1 MTFNDLGIEPDIVDA
16 LVSRGITEPFPIQE
30 QTIPLALTGQDIIGQ
45 AKTGTGK
52 TFGFGLPLIQRLGQ
66 NPAKGVKALIVVPT
80 RELAVQVTEDM
91 ELATA
96 NRETGVAAI
105 YGGKA
110 YEDQI
115 EKIKAGAQII
125 VGTPGRLLDLAGQRL
140 LSFAEVEVMVLDEAD
155 RMLDLGFLPDVEK
168 LFSLTPEKRHTMLF
182 SATMPGPIVALARR
196 FMTKPIHIRA
206 NEPDEGL
213 TQANIKHVIYRAHNL
228 DKDEVVGRILQAEGR
243 GKTVIF
249 TRTKRS
255 ASKLTEELA
264 DRGFGAVAVH
274 GDMSQEARERNMAS
288 FKAGKKDVLIATD
301 VAARGI
307 DVDDV
312 THVINYTVPE
322 DDKAYLHRVGRTGR
336 AGRTGVAV
344 TFVDWDDL
352 HKWALIAR
360 ALDLPLEPAETYSSS
375 PHLFSDLDIPA
386 GVKGRLNNTPTPRA
400 EKAASRPPQSG
411 KQKQGTEHVSKPAGK
426 PRQRTRSRRTD
437 SH

>member
-155 RMLDLGFLPDVEK
+155 RMLDLGFE
-168 LFSLTPEKRHTMLF
+168 PEIRALAGAIRADRQTVMF
-182 SATMPGPIVALARR
+182 SATWPNSIQALAQE
-196 FMTKPIHIRA
+196 FLA
-206 NEPDEGL
+206 EPL
-213 TQANIKHVIYRAHNL
+213 MV
-228 DKDEVVGRILQAEGR
+228 RIGAEGTR
-243 GKTVIF
+243 ASHSITQIVEVID
-249 TRTKRS
+249 
-255 ASKLTEELA
+255 A
-264 DRGFGAVAVH
+264 
-274 GDMSQEARERNMAS
+274 
-288 FKAGKKDVLIATD
+288 
-301 VAARGI
+301 AARDARLEQLLMQYQG
-307 DVDDV
+307 
-312 THVINYTVPE
+312 
-322 DDKAYLHRVGRTGR
+322 DKASSRRCIIFVLYKKEVRVTRRSG
-336 AGRTGVAV
+336 
-344 TFVDWDDL
+344 L
-352 HKWALIAR
+352 
-360 ALDLPLEPAETYSSS
+360 
-375 PHLFSDLDIPA
+375 
-386 GVKGRLNNTPTPRA
+386 
-400 EKAASRPPQSG
+400 ASRAPN
-411 KQKQGTEHVSKPAGK
+411 A
-426 PRQRTRSRRTD
+426 
-437 SH
+437 